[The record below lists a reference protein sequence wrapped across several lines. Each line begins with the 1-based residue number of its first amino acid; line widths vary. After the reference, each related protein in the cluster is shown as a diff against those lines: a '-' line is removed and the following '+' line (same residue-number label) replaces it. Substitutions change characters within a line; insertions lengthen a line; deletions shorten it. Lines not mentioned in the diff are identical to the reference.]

1 MGTSPTVNQALDVE
15 TALTTTG
22 EHWCG
27 LDEYLPAVMQWE
39 GTPSPRDARR
49 QRITESQSVGKTA
62 KGVQADVSHHPRP
75 TERGRRAGEELGDH
89 PAGAVAELAGRVV
102 ALGDACS
109 DDDPVATPAG
119 KMTFAGYLPTRTF
132 ELAVHSLDLA
142 RALGVPPPGVLGPA
156 TAAAGKLA
164 GALAAQHPNAAKLL
178 PLLTGRRSGVEDV
191 SVL

>member
-1 MGTSPTVNQALDVE
+1 MFPAATSLRGTSPTVNQVLDVE

-75 TERGRRAGEELGDH
+75 TERGRRAGEELGD
-89 PAGAVAELAGRVV
+89 PLRARWPNWLGA
-102 ALGDACS
+102 S
-109 DDDPVATPAG
+109 SPSATPART
-119 KMTFAGYLPTRTF
+119 MTPSPPQR
-132 ELAVHSLDLA
+132 A
-142 RALGVPPPGVLGPA
+142 R
-156 TAAAGKLA
+156 
-164 GALAAQHPNAAKLL
+164 
-178 PLLTGRRSGVEDV
+178 
-191 SVL
+191 